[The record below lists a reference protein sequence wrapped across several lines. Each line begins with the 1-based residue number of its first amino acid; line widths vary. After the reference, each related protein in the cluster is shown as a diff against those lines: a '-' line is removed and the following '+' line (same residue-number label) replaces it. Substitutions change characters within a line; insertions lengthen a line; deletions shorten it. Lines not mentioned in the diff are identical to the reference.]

1 MVKLRYIPLD
11 KLASLLYNVSSSC
24 AKVLSIKLFR
34 KGKNMN
40 EKEKSTYYESFLSE
54 LLLELAESPYAMLK
68 AVYEKNFQ
76 KLYNKILSHIAE
88 NQFPEFA
95 KHIEGYDGYDRF
107 PAKNRK
113 HGEMGLYIALVVGT
127 EGVMEK
133 GDNLS
138 SKCIVL
144 VPQEELTYVIYE
156 MEKREEE
163 ITVESVKTE
172 LFSEEDFVERIE
184 EKIIA
189 LIREKIERLAQN
201 CPGFQILYDL
211 LDDPIETIIEDLE
224 IGYEIDYSNL
234 EERISELI
242 E

>member
-1 MVKLRYIPLD
+1 
-11 KLASLLYNVSSSC
+11 
-24 AKVLSIKLFR
+24 
-34 KGKNMN
+34 MN
-40 EKEKSTYYESFLSE
+40 KEKSTYCESFLSE

-95 KHIEGYDGYDRF
+95 KHIEGYDRF

-144 VPQEELTYVIYE
+144 VPQEELTFVIYE
-156 MEKREEE
+156 MEKRGNE
-163 ITVESVKTE
+163 ITVESVKQE
-172 LFSEEDFVERIE
+172 LFSDLDLVHRIE

-189 LIREKIERLAQN
+189 IIREKIERLAQN

>member
-1 MVKLRYIPLD
+1 
-11 KLASLLYNVSSSC
+11 
-24 AKVLSIKLFR
+24 
-34 KGKNMN
+34 MN
-40 EKEKSTYYESFLSE
+40 EKEKSTYYESFLAE

-68 AVYEKNFQ
+68 TVYEQYFE
-76 KLYNKILSHIAE
+76 KLYSHILNFIAD
-88 NQFPEFA
+88 NHSPEFA
-95 KHIEGYDGYDRF
+95 KHVEGYDRF

-144 VPQEELTYVIYE
+144 VPQEEVTYVIYE
-156 MEKREEE
+156 MEKRGDEM
-163 ITVESVKTE
+163 TVESVKTE
-172 LFSEEDFVERIE
+172 LFSEPDFVERIK
-184 EKIIA
+184 EKIFAIF
-189 LIREKIERLAQN
+189 REKIERLAQN

-224 IGYEIDYSNL
+224 IGHEIDYSNL

>member
-40 EKEKSTYYESFLSE
+40 KEKSTYYESFLSE

-68 AVYEKNFQ
+68 NVHEKYFEE
-76 KLYNKILSHIAE
+76 LYSHIL
-88 NQFPEFA
+88 NFIVDNHSPEFA
-95 KHIEGYDGYDRF
+95 KHVEGYDRF

-113 HGEMGLYIALVVGT
+113 HGDIGLYIALVVGT

-156 MEKREEE
+156 MEKREEEE

>member
-1 MVKLRYIPLD
+1 
-11 KLASLLYNVSSSC
+11 
-24 AKVLSIKLFR
+24 
-34 KGKNMN
+34 MN
-40 EKEKSTYYESFLSE
+40 EKEKSTYYESFLAE

-68 AVYEKNFQ
+68 TVYEQYFE
-76 KLYNKILSHIAE
+76 KLYFHILNFIAD
-88 NQFPEFA
+88 NHSPEFA
-95 KHIEGYDGYDRF
+95 KHVEGYDRF

-144 VPQEELTYVIYE
+144 VPQEEVTYVIYE
-156 MEKREEE
+156 MEKRGDEM
-163 ITVESVKTE
+163 TVESVKTE
-172 LFSEEDFVERIE
+172 LFSEPDFVERIK
-184 EKIIA
+184 EKIFAIF
-189 LIREKIERLAQN
+189 REKIERLAQN

>member
-1 MVKLRYIPLD
+1 
-11 KLASLLYNVSSSC
+11 
-24 AKVLSIKLFR
+24 
-34 KGKNMN
+34 MN
-40 EKEKSTYYESFLSE
+40 EKEKTSYYESFLSE

-68 AVYEKNFQ
+68 NVYEKNFV
-76 KLYNKILSHIAE
+76 KLYSHIL
-88 NQFPEFA
+88 NFIVDNHSPEFA
-95 KHIEGYDGYDRF
+95 KHIEGYDRF

-113 HGEMGLYIALVVGT
+113 HGDIGLYIALVVGT

-144 VPQEELTYVIYE
+144 VPQEELTFVIYE
-156 MEKREEE
+156 MEKRGDEK
-163 ITVESVKTE
+163 TVESVKTE
-172 LFSEEDFVERIE
+172 LFSDLDLVQRIE
-184 EKIIA
+184 EKIFAIFK
-189 LIREKIERLAQN
+189 EKIERLAQN

>member
-1 MVKLRYIPLD
+1 MKPINIRLD
-11 KLASLLYNVSSSC
+11 KLLSLWYNLSSSC

-34 KGKNMN
+34 KGKNMK
-40 EKEKSTYYESFLSE
+40 EKEIEKLSYYESFLAE

-68 AVYEKNFQ
+68 NLYEKYADKLILHILNF
-76 KLYNKILSHIAE
+76 ILDNHS
-88 NQFPEFA
+88 PEFA
-95 KHIEGYDGYDRF
+95 KHIEGYDRF

-113 HGEMGLYIALVVGT
+113 HGDIGLYIALVVGT

-144 VPQEELTYVIYE
+144 VPQEELTFVIYE
-156 MEKREEE
+156 MEKRGDEM
-163 ITVESVKTE
+163 TVESVKTE
-172 LFSEEDFVERIE
+172 LFSDLDLVQRIE
-184 EKIIA
+184 EKIFAIF
-189 LIREKIERLAQN
+189 REKIERLAQN

-211 LDDPIETIIEDLE
+211 LDDPIETIVEDLE
-224 IGYEIDYSNL
+224 LEYAIDYTNL

>member
-1 MVKLRYIPLD
+1 
-11 KLASLLYNVSSSC
+11 
-24 AKVLSIKLFR
+24 
-34 KGKNMN
+34 MN
-40 EKEKSTYYESFLSE
+40 EKEKLSYYESFLSE
-54 LLLELAESPYAMLK
+54 LLLELAESPYAILK
-68 AVYEKNFQ
+68 KVYEENFD
-76 KLYNKILSHIAE
+76 KLYRHILNFILDNHS
-88 NQFPEFA
+88 PEFA
-95 KHIEGYDGYDRF
+95 KHIEGYDRF

-113 HGEMGLYIALVVGT
+113 HGDIGLYIALVVGT

-144 VPQEELTYVIYE
+144 VPQEELTFVIYE
-156 MEKREEE
+156 MEKRGDKS
-163 ITVESVKTE
+163 TVESVKTE

-184 EKIIA
+184 EKITGI
-189 LIREKIERLAQN
+189 IREKIERLAQN

-224 IGYEIDYSNL
+224 IGYEIDYTNL

>member
-1 MVKLRYIPLD
+1 MVKPRYIPLD
-11 KLASLLYNVSSSC
+11 KLTSLCYNVSSSC

-34 KGKNMN
+34 KGKNMK
-40 EKEKSTYYESFLSE
+40 EKEIEKLSYCESFLAE

-68 AVYEKNFQ
+68 NLYEKYADKLILHILNF
-76 KLYNKILSHIAE
+76 ILDNHS
-88 NQFPEFA
+88 PEFA
-95 KHIEGYDGYDRF
+95 KHIEGYDRF

-113 HGEMGLYIALVVGT
+113 HGDIGLYIALVVGT

-144 VPQEELTYVIYE
+144 VPQEEVTYVIYE

-172 LFSEEDFVERIE
+172 LFSEADFVERIE
-184 EKIIA
+184 EKIFAIF
-189 LIREKIERLAQN
+189 REKIERLAQN

-211 LDDPIETIIEDLE
+211 LDDPIETIVEDLE

>member
-1 MVKLRYIPLD
+1 MKEIEIEKL
-11 KLASLLYNVSSSC
+11 S
-24 AKVLSIKLFR
+24 
-34 KGKNMN
+34 
-40 EKEKSTYYESFLSE
+40 YYESFLSE

-68 AVYEKNFQ
+68 KVYEKYADKLILHILNF
-76 KLYNKILSHIAE
+76 ILDNHS
-88 NQFPEFA
+88 PEFA
-95 KHIEGYDGYDRF
+95 KHIEGYDRF

-113 HGEMGLYIALVVGT
+113 HGDIGLYIALVVGT

-144 VPQEELTYVIYE
+144 VPQEEVTYVIYE

-172 LFSEEDFVERIE
+172 LFSEPDFVERIE
-184 EKIIA
+184 DKIFAIFK
-189 LIREKIERLAQN
+189 EKIERLAQN

-224 IGYEIDYSNL
+224 IGYEIDYSNI

>member
-1 MVKLRYIPLD
+1 
-11 KLASLLYNVSSSC
+11 
-24 AKVLSIKLFR
+24 
-34 KGKNMN
+34 MN
-40 EKEKSTYYESFLSE
+40 EKAKSSYYESLLSE

-68 AVYEKNFQ
+68 AVYEEYFV

-95 KHIEGYDGYDRF
+95 EHIEGYDHF

-156 MEKREEE
+156 MKKRGDKM
-163 ITVESVKTE
+163 TVESVKTE
-172 LFSEEDFVERIE
+172 LFSDLDLVQRIE
-184 EKIIA
+184 EKIFAIF
-189 LIREKIERLAQN
+189 REKIERLAQN

-211 LDDPIETIIEDLE
+211 LDDSIETIIEDLE

>member
-1 MVKLRYIPLD
+1 MKPINIRLD
-11 KLASLLYNVSSSC
+11 KLAPLWYNLSSSC

-34 KGKNMN
+34 KGKNMK
-40 EKEKSTYYESFLSE
+40 EKEIEKLSYYESFLAE
-54 LLLELAESPYAMLK
+54 LLLELAESPYAILK
-68 AVYEKNFQ
+68 NVYEKKFV
-76 KLYNKILSHIAE
+76 KLYSHILNFIAE

-95 KHIEGYDGYDRF
+95 EHVEGYDRF

-163 ITVESVKTE
+163 MTVKSVKTE

-184 EKIIA
+184 EKITGI
-189 LIREKIERLAQN
+189 IREKIERLAQN

-234 EERISELI
+234 DERISELI

>member
-1 MVKLRYIPLD
+1 
-11 KLASLLYNVSSSC
+11 
-24 AKVLSIKLFR
+24 
-34 KGKNMN
+34 MN
-40 EKEKSTYYESFLSE
+40 KEKSTYCESFLSE

-95 KHIEGYDGYDRF
+95 KHIEGYDRF

-144 VPQEELTYVIYE
+144 VPQEELTFVIYE
-156 MEKREEE
+156 MEKRGDEK

-172 LFSEEDFVERIE
+172 LFSDLDLVQRIE
-184 EKIIA
+184 EKIFAIFK
-189 LIREKIERLAQN
+189 EKIERLAQN

>member
-1 MVKLRYIPLD
+1 
-11 KLASLLYNVSSSC
+11 
-24 AKVLSIKLFR
+24 
-34 KGKNMN
+34 MN
-40 EKEKSTYYESFLSE
+40 EKAKSTYCESFLSE

-95 KHIEGYDGYDRF
+95 KHIEGYDRF

-156 MEKREEE
+156 MEKRGDEK

-172 LFSEEDFVERIE
+172 LFSDLDLVQRIE
-184 EKIIA
+184 EKIFAIF
-189 LIREKIERLAQN
+189 REKIERLAQN

-211 LDDPIETIIEDLE
+211 LGDPIETIIEDLE

-234 EERISELI
+234 DERISELI

>member
-1 MVKLRYIPLD
+1 
-11 KLASLLYNVSSSC
+11 
-24 AKVLSIKLFR
+24 
-34 KGKNMN
+34 MN
-40 EKEKSTYYESFLSE
+40 EKEKSTYYESFLAE

-68 AVYEKNFQ
+68 TVYEQYFE
-76 KLYNKILSHIAE
+76 KLYSHILNFIAD
-88 NQFPEFA
+88 NHSPEFA
-95 KHIEGYDGYDRF
+95 KHVEGYDRF

-144 VPQEELTYVIYE
+144 VPQEEVTYVIYE
-156 MEKREEE
+156 MEKRGDEM
-163 ITVESVKTE
+163 TVESVKTE
-172 LFSEEDFVERIE
+172 LFSEPDFVERIK
-184 EKIIA
+184 EKIFAIF
-189 LIREKIERLAQN
+189 REKIERLAQN
-201 CPGFQILYDL
+201 CQGFQILYDL

>member
-1 MVKLRYIPLD
+1 MIEYLVCTNEHKHY
-11 KLASLLYNVSSSC
+11 V
-24 AKVLSIKLFR
+24 FR
-34 KGKNMN
+34 KEKNMN

-68 AVYEKNFQ
+68 NVYEKYFE
-76 KLYNKILSHIAE
+76 KLYSHIL
-88 NQFPEFA
+88 NFIVDNHSPEFA
-95 KHIEGYDGYDRF
+95 KHVEGYDCF

-144 VPQEELTYVIYE
+144 VPQEELTYVIYS
-156 MEKREEE
+156 MEKRGDAMTV
-163 ITVESVKTE
+163 TVESVKQE
-172 LFSEEDFVERIE
+172 LFSDLDLVQRTEA
-184 EKIIA
+184 KIFAI
-189 LIREKIERLAQN
+189 IREKIERLAQN
-201 CPGFQILYDL
+201 CPGFQILYEL

>member
-1 MVKLRYIPLD
+1 
-11 KLASLLYNVSSSC
+11 
-24 AKVLSIKLFR
+24 
-34 KGKNMN
+34 MN
-40 EKEKSTYYESFLSE
+40 EKEKSTYYESFLAE

-68 AVYEKNFQ
+68 TVYEQYFE
-76 KLYNKILSHIAE
+76 KLYSHILNFIAD
-88 NQFPEFA
+88 NHSPEFA
-95 KHIEGYDGYDRF
+95 KHVEGYDRF

-144 VPQEELTYVIYE
+144 VPQEEVTYVIYE
-156 MEKREEE
+156 MEKRGDEM
-163 ITVESVKTE
+163 TVESVKTE
-172 LFSEEDFVERIE
+172 LFSEPDFVERNK
-184 EKIIA
+184 EKIFAIF
-189 LIREKIERLAQN
+189 REKIERLAQN

>member
-1 MVKLRYIPLD
+1 
-11 KLASLLYNVSSSC
+11 
-24 AKVLSIKLFR
+24 
-34 KGKNMN
+34 MN
-40 EKEKSTYYESFLSE
+40 KEKSTYCESFLSE

-95 KHIEGYDGYDRF
+95 KHIEGYDRF

-156 MEKREEE
+156 MKKKGDAM
-163 ITVESVKTE
+163 TVESIKQE
-172 LFSEEDFVERIE
+172 LFSDLDLVQRIE

-189 LIREKIERLAQN
+189 IFREKIERLAQN

>member
-1 MVKLRYIPLD
+1 
-11 KLASLLYNVSSSC
+11 
-24 AKVLSIKLFR
+24 
-34 KGKNMN
+34 MN
-40 EKEKSTYYESFLSE
+40 EKEKSSYYESFLAE
-54 LLLELAESPYAMLK
+54 LLLELADSPYAMLK
-68 AVYEKNFQ
+68 KVYENYLEKNYSNV
-76 KLYNKILSHIAE
+76 LNIISE
-88 NQFPEFA
+88 NRSNEFA
-95 KHIEGYDGYDRF
+95 KHVEGYDRF

-113 HGEMGLYIALVVGT
+113 HGEIGLYIALVVGT

-156 MEKREEE
+156 MEKRGDEM
-163 ITVESVKTE
+163 TVDSVKTE
-172 LFSEEDFVERIE
+172 LFSESDFVERIE
-184 EKIIA
+184 EKISGI
-189 LIREKIERLAQN
+189 IRKKIERLAQN
-201 CPGFQILYDL
+201 CPGSQILYDL

>member
-1 MVKLRYIPLD
+1 
-11 KLASLLYNVSSSC
+11 
-24 AKVLSIKLFR
+24 
-34 KGKNMN
+34 MN

-68 AVYEKNFQ
+68 NVYEKYFE
-76 KLYNKILSHIAE
+76 KLYSHIL
-88 NQFPEFA
+88 NFIVDNHSPEFA
-95 KHIEGYDGYDRF
+95 KHIEGYDRF

-113 HGEMGLYIALVVGT
+113 HGDIGLYIALVVGT

-144 VPQEELTYVIYE
+144 VPQEELTYVIYS
-156 MEKREEE
+156 MEKRGDAM
-163 ITVESVKTE
+163 TVESVKQE
-172 LFSEEDFVERIE
+172 LFSDLDLVHRIE

-189 LIREKIERLAQN
+189 IIREKIERLAQN

-224 IGYEIDYSNL
+224 IGYEIDYSDL

>member
-1 MVKLRYIPLD
+1 
-11 KLASLLYNVSSSC
+11 
-24 AKVLSIKLFR
+24 
-34 KGKNMN
+34 MN
-40 EKEKSTYYESFLSE
+40 EKEKSTYYESFLAE

-68 AVYEKNFQ
+68 TVYEQYFE
-76 KLYNKILSHIAE
+76 KLYSHILNFIAD
-88 NQFPEFA
+88 NHSPEFA
-95 KHIEGYDGYDRF
+95 KHVEGYDRF

-144 VPQEELTYVIYE
+144 VPQGEVTYVIYE
-156 MEKREEE
+156 MEKRGDEM
-163 ITVESVKTE
+163 TVESVKTE
-172 LFSEEDFVERIE
+172 LFSEPDFVERIK
-184 EKIIA
+184 EKIFAIF
-189 LIREKIERLAQN
+189 REKIERLAQN

>member
-40 EKEKSTYYESFLSE
+40 KEKSTYYESFLSE

-68 AVYEKNFQ
+68 AVYEKNLQ

-88 NQFPEFA
+88 NQLPEFA
-95 KHIEGYDGYDRF
+95 KHVEGYDRF

-156 MEKREEE
+156 MEKRGDAM
-163 ITVESVKTE
+163 TVESVKQE
-172 LFSEEDFVERIE
+172 MFSDLDLVHRIE

-189 LIREKIERLAQN
+189 IIREKIERLAQN

-224 IGYEIDYSNL
+224 IGYQIDYSNL

>member
-1 MVKLRYIPLD
+1 
-11 KLASLLYNVSSSC
+11 
-24 AKVLSIKLFR
+24 
-34 KGKNMN
+34 MN
-40 EKEKSTYYESFLSE
+40 KEKSTYYESFLSE

-95 KHIEGYDGYDRF
+95 KHIEGYDRF

-113 HGEMGLYIALVVGT
+113 HGDIGLYIALVVGT

-156 MEKREEE
+156 MEKRGDAL
-163 ITVESVKTE
+163 TVESVKQE
-172 LFSEEDFVERIE
+172 LFSDLDLVHRIE

-189 LIREKIERLAQN
+189 IIREKIERLAQN

-224 IGYEIDYSNL
+224 ICYEIDYSNL

>member
-1 MVKLRYIPLD
+1 
-11 KLASLLYNVSSSC
+11 
-24 AKVLSIKLFR
+24 
-34 KGKNMN
+34 MN
-40 EKEKSTYYESFLSE
+40 KEKSTYYESFLSE

-68 AVYEKNFQ
+68 AVYEKNFE
-76 KLYNKILSHIAE
+76 KLYRHILNFILDNHS
-88 NQFPEFA
+88 PEFA
-95 KHIEGYDGYDRF
+95 KHIEGYDRF

-156 MEKREEE
+156 MEKRGDAM
-163 ITVESVKTE
+163 TVESVKQE
-172 LFSEEDFVERIE
+172 LFSDLDLVHRIE

-189 LIREKIERLAQN
+189 IIREKIERLAQN

-224 IGYEIDYSNL
+224 IGYQIDYSNL

>member
-1 MVKLRYIPLD
+1 
-11 KLASLLYNVSSSC
+11 
-24 AKVLSIKLFR
+24 
-34 KGKNMN
+34 MN
-40 EKEKSTYYESFLSE
+40 EKAKSTYCESFLAA

-68 AVYEKNFQ
+68 NVYEKNFV
-76 KLYNKILSHIAE
+76 KLYSHIL
-88 NQFPEFA
+88 NFIVDNHSPEFA
-95 KHIEGYDGYDRF
+95 KHVEGYDRF

-113 HGEMGLYIALVVGT
+113 HGDIGLYIALVVGT

-144 VPQEELTYVIYE
+144 VPQEELTFVIYE
-156 MEKREEE
+156 MEKRGDKKK
-163 ITVESVKTE
+163 TVESVKTE
-172 LFSEEDFVERIE
+172 LFSEPAFVERIK

-189 LIREKIERLAQN
+189 IFREKIERLAQN

-211 LDDPIETIIEDLE
+211 LDDPIETIVEDLE
-224 IGYEIDYSNL
+224 IGYEIDYTNL
-234 EERISELI
+234 DERISELI

>member
-1 MVKLRYIPLD
+1 
-11 KLASLLYNVSSSC
+11 
-24 AKVLSIKLFR
+24 
-34 KGKNMN
+34 MN

-68 AVYEKNFQ
+68 AVYEENFV
-76 KLYNKILSHIAE
+76 KLYNKVLSHIAE

-95 KHIEGYDGYDRF
+95 KHVEGYDCF

-144 VPQEELTYVIYE
+144 VPQEELTYVIYS
-156 MEKREEE
+156 MEKRGDAM
-163 ITVESVKTE
+163 TVESVKQE
-172 LFSEEDFVERIE
+172 LFSDLDLVHRIE

-189 LIREKIERLAQN
+189 IIREKIERLAQN

>member
-1 MVKLRYIPLD
+1 
-11 KLASLLYNVSSSC
+11 
-24 AKVLSIKLFR
+24 
-34 KGKNMN
+34 MN
-40 EKEKSTYYESFLSE
+40 EKEKSTYYESFLAE

-68 AVYEKNFQ
+68 TVYEQYFE
-76 KLYNKILSHIAE
+76 KLYSHILNFIAD
-88 NQFPEFA
+88 NHSPEFA
-95 KHIEGYDGYDRF
+95 KHVEGYDRF

-138 SKCIVL
+138 SKCIVI
-144 VPQEELTYVIYE
+144 VPQEEVTYVIYE
-156 MEKREEE
+156 MEKRGDEM
-163 ITVESVKTE
+163 TVESVKTE
-172 LFSEEDFVERIE
+172 LFSELDFVERIK
-184 EKIIA
+184 EKIFAIF
-189 LIREKIERLAQN
+189 REKIERLAQN

>member
-1 MVKLRYIPLD
+1 
-11 KLASLLYNVSSSC
+11 
-24 AKVLSIKLFR
+24 
-34 KGKNMN
+34 MN

-54 LLLELAESPYAMLK
+54 LLLELAESPYSMLK
-68 AVYEKNFQ
+68 KVYEQNFE
-76 KLYNKILSHIAE
+76 KLYRHILNFILDNHS
-88 NQFPEFA
+88 PEFA
-95 KHIEGYDGYDRF
+95 KHIEGYDRF

-113 HGEMGLYIALVVGT
+113 HGDIGLYIALVVGT

-144 VPQEELTYVIYE
+144 VPQEELTYVICE
-156 MEKREEE
+156 MEKRGDAM
-163 ITVESVKTE
+163 TAESVKQE
-172 LFSEEDFVERIE
+172 LFSDLDLVHRIE

-189 LIREKIERLAQN
+189 IIREKIERLAQN

>member
-1 MVKLRYIPLD
+1 
-11 KLASLLYNVSSSC
+11 
-24 AKVLSIKLFR
+24 
-34 KGKNMN
+34 MN
-40 EKEKSTYYESFLSE
+40 ETYYESFLSE

-68 AVYEKNFQ
+68 AVYEKSFE

-95 KHIEGYDGYDRF
+95 KHVEGYDRF

-113 HGEMGLYIALVVGT
+113 HGDIGLYIALVVGS

-156 MEKREEE
+156 MEIRGDAMTV
-163 ITVESVKTE
+163 TVESVKQE
-172 LFSEEDFVERIE
+172 LFSDLDLVHRIE

-189 LIREKIERLAQN
+189 TIREKIERLAQD

>member
-1 MVKLRYIPLD
+1 
-11 KLASLLYNVSSSC
+11 
-24 AKVLSIKLFR
+24 
-34 KGKNMN
+34 MN
-40 EKEKSTYYESFLSE
+40 EKEKSTYYESFLAE

-68 AVYEKNFQ
+68 TVYEQYFE
-76 KLYNKILSHIAE
+76 KLYSHILNFIAD
-88 NQFPEFA
+88 NHSPEFA
-95 KHIEGYDGYDRF
+95 KHVEGYDRF

-133 GDNLS
+133 GDNHS

-144 VPQEELTYVIYE
+144 VPQEEVTYVIYE
-156 MEKREEE
+156 MEKRGDEM
-163 ITVESVKTE
+163 TVESVKTE
-172 LFSEEDFVERIE
+172 LFSEPDFVERIK
-184 EKIIA
+184 EKIFAIF
-189 LIREKIERLAQN
+189 REKIERLAQN

>member
-1 MVKLRYIPLD
+1 
-11 KLASLLYNVSSSC
+11 
-24 AKVLSIKLFR
+24 
-34 KGKNMN
+34 MN
-40 EKEKSTYYESFLSE
+40 EKEKSTYYESFLAE

-68 AVYEKNFQ
+68 TVYEQYFE
-76 KLYNKILSHIAE
+76 KLYSHILNFIAD
-88 NQFPEFA
+88 NHSPEFA
-95 KHIEGYDGYDRF
+95 KHVEGYDRF

-144 VPQEELTYVIYE
+144 VPQEEVTYVIYE
-156 MEKREEE
+156 MEKRGDEM
-163 ITVESVKTE
+163 TVEWVKTE
-172 LFSEEDFVERIE
+172 LFSEPDFVERIK
-184 EKIIA
+184 EKIFAIF
-189 LIREKIERLAQN
+189 REKIERLAQN

>member
-1 MVKLRYIPLD
+1 
-11 KLASLLYNVSSSC
+11 
-24 AKVLSIKLFR
+24 
-34 KGKNMN
+34 MN
-40 EKEKSTYYESFLSE
+40 KEKSTYCESFLSE

-95 KHIEGYDGYDRF
+95 KHIEGYDRF

-113 HGEMGLYIALVVGT
+113 HGDIGLYIALVVGT

-144 VPQEELTYVIYE
+144 VPQEELTFVIYE
-156 MEKREEE
+156 MGKRGDEK

-172 LFSEEDFVERIE
+172 LFSDLDLVQRIE
-184 EKIIA
+184 EKIFAIF
-189 LIREKIERLAQN
+189 REKIERLAQN

-211 LDDPIETIIEDLE
+211 LDDPIETIVEDLE

>member
-1 MVKLRYIPLD
+1 
-11 KLASLLYNVSSSC
+11 
-24 AKVLSIKLFR
+24 
-34 KGKNMN
+34 MN

-54 LLLELAESPYAMLK
+54 LLLELAESPYAILK
-68 AVYEKNFQ
+68 KVYEENFD
-76 KLYNKILSHIAE
+76 KLYRHILNFILDNHS
-88 NQFPEFA
+88 PEFA
-95 KHIEGYDGYDRF
+95 KHIEGYDRF
-107 PAKNRK
+107 PAKNRN
-113 HGEMGLYIALVVGT
+113 HGDIGLYIALVVGT

-156 MEKREEE
+156 MEKRGEEM
-163 ITVESVKTE
+163 TVDSVKTE

-184 EKIIA
+184 EKISGI
-189 LIREKIERLAQN
+189 IREKIERLAQD
-201 CPGFQILYDL
+201 CPGFQILYEL

-224 IGYEIDYSNL
+224 IGYEIDYSDL

>member
-1 MVKLRYIPLD
+1 
-11 KLASLLYNVSSSC
+11 
-24 AKVLSIKLFR
+24 
-34 KGKNMN
+34 MN
-40 EKEKSTYYESFLSE
+40 EKEKSSYYESFLAE
-54 LLLELAESPYAMLK
+54 LLLELADSPYAILK
-68 AVYEKNFQ
+68 NLYEKYFE
-76 KLYNKILSHIAE
+76 KIYSNVLNIISE
-88 NQFPEFA
+88 NRSNEFA
-95 KHIEGYDGYDRF
+95 KHVEGYDRF

-113 HGEMGLYIALVVGT
+113 HGEIGLYIALVVGT

-156 MEKREEE
+156 MKKRGDAM
-163 ITVESVKTE
+163 TAESVKQE
-172 LFSEEDFVERIE
+172 LFSDLDLVHRIE

-189 LIREKIERLAQN
+189 IIREKIERLAQN

>member
-1 MVKLRYIPLD
+1 
-11 KLASLLYNVSSSC
+11 
-24 AKVLSIKLFR
+24 
-34 KGKNMN
+34 MN
-40 EKEKSTYYESFLSE
+40 EKEKSSYEKEKSSYYESYLAE

-68 AVYEKNFQ
+68 KVYEKYADKLILHILNFV
-76 KLYNKILSHIAE
+76 LDNHS
-88 NQFPEFA
+88 PEFA
-95 KHIEGYDGYDRF
+95 KHIEGYDRF

-113 HGEMGLYIALVVGT
+113 HGDIGLYIALVVGT

-172 LFSEEDFVERIE
+172 LFSDLDLVQRIE

-189 LIREKIERLAQN
+189 IFREKIERLAQN

-211 LDDPIETIIEDLE
+211 LDDPIETIVEDLE

>member
-1 MVKLRYIPLD
+1 
-11 KLASLLYNVSSSC
+11 
-24 AKVLSIKLFR
+24 
-34 KGKNMN
+34 MN
-40 EKEKSTYYESFLSE
+40 KEKSTYCESFLSE

-95 KHIEGYDGYDRF
+95 KHIEGYDRF

-156 MEKREEE
+156 MKKRGDAM
-163 ITVESVKTE
+163 TVESIKQE
-172 LFSEEDFVERIE
+172 LFSDLDLVHRIE

-189 LIREKIERLAQN
+189 IIREKIERLAQN

>member
-1 MVKLRYIPLD
+1 
-11 KLASLLYNVSSSC
+11 
-24 AKVLSIKLFR
+24 
-34 KGKNMN
+34 MN
-40 EKEKSTYYESFLSE
+40 EKVKSSYYESFLAE

-68 AVYEKNFQ
+68 TVYEQYFE
-76 KLYNKILSHIAE
+76 KLYSHILNFIAD
-88 NQFPEFA
+88 NHSPEFA
-95 KHIEGYDGYDRF
+95 KHVEGYDRF

-144 VPQEELTYVIYE
+144 VPQEEVTYVIYK
-156 MEKREEE
+156 MEKRGDEM
-163 ITVESVKTE
+163 TVESVKTE
-172 LFSEEDFVERIE
+172 LFSEPDFVERIK

-189 LIREKIERLAQN
+189 IFREKIERLAQN

-211 LDDPIETIIEDLE
+211 LDDPIETIVEDLE
-224 IGYEIDYSNL
+224 IGYEIDYTNL
-234 EERISELI
+234 DERISELI

>member
-1 MVKLRYIPLD
+1 
-11 KLASLLYNVSSSC
+11 
-24 AKVLSIKLFR
+24 
-34 KGKNMN
+34 MN
-40 EKEKSTYYESFLSE
+40 EKEKSSYEKEKSSYYEFYLAE

-68 AVYEKNFQ
+68 KVYEKYADKLILHILNF
-76 KLYNKILSHIAE
+76 ILDNHS
-88 NQFPEFA
+88 PEFA
-95 KHIEGYDGYDRF
+95 KHIEGYDRF

-113 HGEMGLYIALVVGT
+113 HGDIGLYIALVVGT

-144 VPQEELTYVIYE
+144 VPQEEVTYVIYE

-172 LFSEEDFVERIE
+172 LFSDLDLVQRIE
-184 EKIIA
+184 EKIFAIFK
-189 LIREKIERLAQN
+189 EKIERLAQN

-224 IGYEIDYSNL
+224 IGYEIDYSNI

>member
-1 MVKLRYIPLD
+1 
-11 KLASLLYNVSSSC
+11 
-24 AKVLSIKLFR
+24 
-34 KGKNMN
+34 MN
-40 EKEKSTYYESFLSE
+40 KEKSSYYESFLSE
-54 LLLELAESPYAMLK
+54 LLLELAESPYAILK
-68 AVYEKNFQ
+68 KVYEENFD
-76 KLYNKILSHIAE
+76 KLYRHILNFILDNHS
-88 NQFPEFA
+88 PEFA
-95 KHIEGYDGYDRF
+95 KHIEGYDRF

-156 MEKREEE
+156 MEKREDAM
-163 ITVESVKTE
+163 TVESVKQE
-172 LFSEEDFVERIE
+172 LFSDLDLVQRIE

-189 LIREKIERLAQN
+189 IIREKIERLAQN

>member
-1 MVKLRYIPLD
+1 
-11 KLASLLYNVSSSC
+11 
-24 AKVLSIKLFR
+24 
-34 KGKNMN
+34 MN
-40 EKEKSTYYESFLSE
+40 EKEKTSYYESFLSE
-54 LLLELAESPYAMLK
+54 LLLELAESPYAILK
-68 AVYEKNFQ
+68 KVYEQNFE
-76 KLYNKILSHIAE
+76 KLYRHILNFILDNHS
-88 NQFPEFA
+88 PEFA
-95 KHIEGYDGYDRF
+95 KHVEGYDGYDRF

-113 HGEMGLYIALVVGT
+113 HGDIGLYIALVVGS

-156 MEKREEE
+156 MEKRGDALTVE
-163 ITVESVKTE
+163 VESVKQE
-172 LFSEEDFVERIE
+172 LFSDLDLVHRIE

-189 LIREKIERLAQN
+189 IIREKIERLAQN

-224 IGYEIDYSNL
+224 IGYEIDYTNL
-234 EERISELI
+234 DERISELI